1 MGEFGKTFGRDS
13 GGLVRG
19 HRLDDAETVVVALG
33 SVVGTLKD
41 TVDELRAADMRV
53 GILGISTFRPFPTQA
68 VREALG
74 GDRRVRQIVV
84 LERAFATGMGGIV
97 SADLRMA
104 LAGHLACGRSG
115 EPVIST
121 VIAGLGGRAITQ
133 ASVRNM
139 LTDAAAGTLEPLSFL
154 DLKRD
159 LVKREVLRI
168 QRSRRPGPSAG
179 NMLRDHGTAH
189 AH

>member
-1 MGEFGKTFGRDS
+1 MEGARA
-13 GGLVRG
+13 V
-19 HRLDDAETVVVALG
+19 AEAVAL
-33 SVVGTLKD
+33 S
-41 TVDELRAADMRV
+41 
-53 GILGISTFRPFPTQA
+53 RPEVICAYPNTPQTHI
-68 VREALG
+68 VEALG
-74 GDRRVRQIVV
+74 AKVKAGTLRRCEFLNV
-84 LERAFATGMGGIV
+84 ESE

-104 LAGHLACGRSG
+104 LAGQLAPGRSG

-139 LTDAAAGTLEPLSFL
+139 LTDAAAGALEPLSFL
-154 DLKRD
+154 DLKKD
-159 LVKREVLRI
+159 LVKREFLRI
-168 QRSRRPGPSAG
+168 QRSRRSGPNAE